1 MTEQSDHGDQTV
13 VDDEAINGEVLL
25 PTVVPGSGR
34 TDGEPYSFSPSLILL
49 SNPASLQAESIGAL
63 RNHLIAQHVRDG
75 RRSLVMCGPSMGV
88 GCSFLTANTGLA
100 MAQAGINTLIIDA
113 NLRDPAM
120 DDYFC
125 PSEPAPGLAQF
136 LTDPTSGG
144 DGMLR
149 INVLPNLSLMHSGG
163 KAENAQELLAST
175 QFKSLMDECVRNFD
189 LVLVDSPAANS
200 AGDACRIASVLNY
213 ALIVTRCHSSYV
225 SDVQTLANDLHINR
239 AKVVGTFL
247 NDF

>member
-1 MTEQSDHGDQTV
+1 MTDQTDHIDHPV
-13 VDDEAINGEVLL
+13 EDDSAAAEVLL
-25 PTVVPGSGR
+25 PTVVPGTGDTGG
-34 TDGEPYSFSPSLILL
+34 TDYVFSSSLVLL
-49 SNPASLQAESIGAL
+49 SNPSSLQSESIGAL

-75 RRSLVMCGPSMGV
+75 RRSLVVCGPSKGV
-88 GCSFLTANTGLA
+88 GCSFLTANAGLA

-113 NLRDPAM
+113 NLRDPAL

-125 PSEPAPGLAQF
+125 PSEPAPGLGQF
-136 LTDPTSGG
+136 LSDPTSAG
-144 DGMLR
+144 DGLLR

-163 KAENAQELLAST
+163 PAENAQELLAT
-175 QFKSLMDECVRNFD
+175 THFKSLMDECVRNFD

-213 ALIVTRCHSSYV
+213 ALIVTKCHSSYV